1 MKESIHIFPQ
11 LLLFLCC
18 VATFTILFVIT
29 LKILKQYSIFKGMT
43 AVILALCISLLSVIG
58 LSRLFVVADVTCEAA
73 ENTYKID
80 FTIGIILLPY
90 TALGLAILFVILF
103 RFVVRKFWNR
113 RNESPKEIP
122 RRMR

>member
-11 LLLFLCC
+11 LLLHLYCM
-18 VATFTILFVIT
+18 ATFTILFVIT

-58 LSRLFVVADVTCEAA
+58 LSRLFVVVDVTCEAA

-113 RNESPKEIP
+113 RNESPKEFP

>member
-1 MKESIHIFPQ
+1 MKESIHIFHQ
-11 LLLFLCC
+11 LLLLLCC

-58 LSRLFVVADVTCEAA
+58 LSRSFIVTDVTCEAA

-80 FTIGIILLPY
+80 FTIDIILLPY
-90 TALGLAILFVILF
+90 IAIGLAIFFAILF

>member
-1 MKESIHIFPQ
+1 MKESINIFPQ
-11 LLLFLCC
+11 LLLLLCC

-58 LSRLFVVADVTCEAA
+58 LSRLFIVADVTYEAA

-103 RFVVRKFWNR
+103 RFVIRKFWNR
-113 RNESPKEIP
+113 RNESPKEIS
-122 RRMR
+122 RSMR